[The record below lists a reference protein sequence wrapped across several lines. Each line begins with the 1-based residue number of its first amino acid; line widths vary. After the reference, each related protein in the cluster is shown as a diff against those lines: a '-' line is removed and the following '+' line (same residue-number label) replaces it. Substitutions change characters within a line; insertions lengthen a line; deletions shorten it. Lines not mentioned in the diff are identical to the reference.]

1 MLTVEEI
8 VSLAAVAASGG
19 RKVVF
24 QSLAREVGVVGRPG
38 GWIYL
43 PGGTKPV
50 AHGWQAFAQLLSGP
64 RVGFTG
70 RDLLVEMS
78 KASVSPADLAAAERG
93 AHAMNVTPASAVR
106 GHDQRRD
113 FYREVSRRIVGPH
126 SAQAE
131 RYAKRRLIAELH
143 DEALDEDARRADDE
157 LPDCE
162 CHTMRAPH
170 GGHMIACRRGE
181 AIRRRGVVT
190 VDDEFAEAHMDAL
203 REARAE
209 PALVTLTA
217 IDIEAVADR
226 LLDELGKLGLST
238 PVRVGTIPLAR
249 CLGRALATVHIA
261 VEQ

>member
-8 VSLAAVAASGG
+8 AALATAAASGG

-78 KASVSPADLAAAERG
+78 KASVSPADLAAAERE
-93 AHAMNVTPASAVR
+93 AHAMNVPPASAVKGR
-106 GHDQRRD
+106 DQRRD

-131 RYAKRRLIAELH
+131 RYAKRQLIAELH
-143 DEALDEDARRADDE
+143 DEALAEDARRAGQIVVGFDRIGRHGTTSLRFDVSLADNLDEIVRLIRKHIRTNHLIASREYDVHVDVEAGVVLLDGGRFGRGSISGLPSRPADE

-162 CHTMRAPH
+162 CHAMRAPH
-170 GGHMIACRRGE
+170 GAHAGT
-181 AIRRRGVVT
+181 RRR
-190 VDDEFAEAHMDAL
+190 F
-203 REARAE
+203 
-209 PALVTLTA
+209 
-217 IDIEAVADR
+217 
-226 LLDELGKLGLST
+226 
-238 PVRVGTIPLAR
+238 
-249 CLGRALATVHIA
+249 
-261 VEQ
+261 